1 MESTRELSQSGVKRE
16 SERKRRTVERSFPPQ
31 TDFVLS
37 LRDLSSSKGNLD
49 ALLLL
54 VDLESCRRTSRLR
67 LELTAAEDGGFED
80 ERVGSVKDEGGGGLG
95 DVDGDLSGS
104 GKGEGLKVGT
114 DGEVVVGGAV
124 EVKVSGGSYIR

>member
-80 ERVGSVKDEGGGGLG
+80 ERVSSVKDEGGGGLG